1 MKQPTQRFGQL
12 NPFTLSFRDKSL
24 EVAYGEWSLAVCKL
38 GFETALFASSLSFMV
53 LLVVDY
59 LLLGKLETSILIL
72 RLVAFPGT
80 NALIYLMVQWKPMQ
94 RRGPM
99 DFLHVTFILVTQ
111 FWQFWIAVAHPELG
125 SQYLCLMLMLS
136 MLATVTFNRF
146 YFRYLFPAVVL
157 VMAGFFLSIHFWIE
171 MKPGEI
177 GFQVLLTS
185 MFAGISLASGYR
197 MERSARLDYVSKME
211 IAQKQNS
218 LLAKNK
224 ELEQFAYIASH
235 DLQEPLRSVTSFTQL
250 INEEYRE
257 KIGEDGGQ
265 YLDFLMEASGR
276 MRNLIKGLL
285 DYSRLGREAKLGPVD
300 ANAILRDIQVDLSVA
315 ITESKARISSDPL
328 PTLQAFETEF
338 RQLLQN
344 LLSNALKFRRKDVA
358 PEVHVSAQRQ
368 RNFWEFTV
376 RDNGIGIAK
385 ESQAKIFLIFQRL
398 HTRSQYEGTG
408 IGLANC
414 RKIVEL
420 HGGSIW
426 VESEK
431 NQGSTFHFTIPIRTN
446 G

>member
-1 MKQPTQRFGQL
+1 MQQPTKRYGQL
-12 NPFTLSFRDKSL
+12 NPITLAFRDKSL
-24 EVAYGEWSLAVCKL
+24 ESSYGDWGFAASKQ
-38 GFETALFASSLSFMV
+38 GFELALRMSSAAFML

-59 LLLGKLETSILIL
+59 LILGEFVTTIVLIRLL
-72 RLVAFPGT
+72 AFPGA
-80 NALIYLMVQWKPMQ
+80 NALIYLLMQLKPLQ
-94 RRGPM
+94 RRGGL
-99 DFLHVTFILVTQ
+99 DLLHTIFILVTQ
-111 FWQFWIAVAHPELG
+111 VWQFWIAIAYPALG
-125 SQYLCLMLMLS
+125 SQYLGLMLMLS
-136 MLATVTFNRF
+136 MMGAVTFNKL
-146 YFRYLFPAVVL
+146 YFRYLFPALVL
-157 VMAGFFLSIHFWIE
+157 VMAAFFLAIHRWID
-171 MKPGEI
+171 MPPGEV

-185 MFAGISLASGYR
+185 MFAGISMASGYR
-197 MERSARLDYVSKME
+197 MERAARLDYISKLE
-211 IAQKQNS
+211 ITQKQNA

-235 DLQEPLRSVTSFTQL
+235 DLQEPLRSVTSFSQL
-250 INEEYRE
+250 INEEYRGE
-257 KIGEDGGQ
+257 IGEDGGR

-285 DYSRLGREAKLGPVD
+285 DYSRLGREAKLVQID
-300 ANAILRDIQVDLSVA
+300 ANATLRAIQVDLSVA
-315 ITESKARISSDPL
+315 ITESQARITSDPL
-328 PTLQAFETEF
+328 PTLQVFETEF

-344 LLSNALKFRRKDVA
+344 LLSNALKFRRKDTA
-358 PEVHVSAQRQ
+358 PEVHISAQRQ

-431 NQGSTFHFTIPIRTN
+431 NQGSTFYFTIPIRTN